1 VLSAALPDLDDLRFA
16 AMSHVIEGA
25 EGAASLQ
32 FVMNR
37 VEEM

>member
-1 VLSAALPDLDDLRFA
+1 LPELDDLRFA
-16 AMSHVIEGA
+16 AMSHVIEA
-25 EGAASLQ
+25 AAGAASLE